1 MILLSYKT
9 LVLSIGFV
17 HVLMRLCGLVNFMSE
32 ELCLRL
38 FQEAD
43 ESQFPDGGDDVGH
56 STSFRSAH
64 VVYENIFETFH
75 GAGYGERQTGGTV
88 VRGIRSLVVDKSGAG
103 NYRTVQEAVDAVS
116 VFNTQR
122 VLIQIREGTFL

>member
-32 ELCLRL
+32 ELCFR

-43 ESQFPDGGDDVGH
+43 DDAQFPDG
-56 STSFRSAH
+56 TW
-64 VVYENIFETFH
+64 
-75 GAGYGERQTGGTV
+75 
-88 VRGIRSLVVDKSGAG
+88 
-103 NYRTVQEAVDAVS
+103 
-116 VFNTQR
+116 
-122 VLIQIREGTFL
+122 

>member
-1 MILLSYKT
+1 MMILLSYKT
-9 LVLSIGFV
+9 LTLSIGFV

-32 ELCLRL
+32 ELCFRF

-43 ESQFPDGGDDVGH
+43 ESSQLFSDGGDDDVGH
-56 STSFRSAH
+56 TTSFRSAH
-64 VVYENIFETFH
+64 VVYENIFEAFH
-75 GAGYGERQTGGTV
+75 GAGYGERQTG
-88 VRGIRSLVVDKSGAG
+88 GIRSLVVDKSGAG

>member
-9 LVLSIGFV
+9 LILSIEFV
-17 HVLMRLCGLVNFMSE
+17 HVLMRLCGLVNCMSE
-32 ELCLRL
+32 ELCFR

-43 ESQFPDGGDDVGH
+43 DSQFPDGGDDVGH
-56 STSFRSAH
+56 TTSFHSAH
-64 VVYENIFETFH
+64 VVYENICETFH
-75 GAGYGERQTGGTV
+75 GAGCGERQTGGTI
-88 VRGIRSLVVDKSGAG
+88 RGIRSLVVDKSGAG